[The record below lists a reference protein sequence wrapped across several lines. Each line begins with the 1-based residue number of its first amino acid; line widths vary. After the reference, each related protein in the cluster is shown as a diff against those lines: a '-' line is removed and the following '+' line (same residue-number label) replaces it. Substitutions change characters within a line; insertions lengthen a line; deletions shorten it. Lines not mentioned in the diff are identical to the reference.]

1 MAYLVHVD
9 ANGLASWADLS
20 CGKKYIKPS
29 AAAKVNDGLSL
40 VDKSASATG
49 IQGSCRQKLVNRI
62 IGNPRRAM

>member
-40 VDKSASATG
+40 VDK
-49 IQGSCRQKLVNRI
+49 
-62 IGNPRRAM
+62 

>member
-40 VDKSASATG
+40 VDKSASGNGITG
-49 IQGSCRQKLVNRI
+49 
-62 IGNPRRAM
+62 